1 MTLHEM
7 WERMDPYVDSMY
19 SSWISMSQ
27 KSLIKNEAFKIAFW
41 KEVEYR
47 MTNGDYD
54 DCDDD
59 VEGLDEVDPKFFFDQ
74 LKSTPIDDDHAA
86 EIFIADNNMSYE
98 YFMGLVNQI
107 IEYWRER
114 DDERHN

>member
-27 KSLIKNEAFKIAFW
+27 KSLIKNEALKIAFW

-47 MTNGDYD
+47 MTNGD

-59 VEGLDEVDPKFFFDQ
+59 VEGLDKVDPKFFFDQ
-74 LKSTPIDDDHAA
+74 LKSTPVNDDHAA
-86 EIFIADNNMSYE
+86 EIFICCDDMAYE
-98 YFMGLVNQI
+98 YFTGLVNQI
-107 IEYWRER
+107 IWDWRER
-114 DDERHN
+114 NGERHD